1 MAVVFYMKNL
11 FLVAFIVLISGCKKD
26 TRFCGYQDP
35 INEIEWLNYFVNDS
49 LIIGCDVYE
58 AIYKDTTGFY
68 IVIYRDS
75 ARTKSK
81 AATSFAN
88 CEGKGICVT
97 GGIMPPNC
105 PDYSQYETHR
115 KLIYSR

>member
-1 MAVVFYMKNL
+1 MKASL
-11 FLVAFIVLISGCKKD
+11 FLVLFLFLFGCTKD
-26 TRFCGYQDP
+26 TRHCGYKDP
-35 INEIEWLNYFVNDS
+35 VNEIAWLSYFVNDT

-58 AIYKDTTGFY
+58 AVYKDTTGFY

-81 AATSFAN
+81 AATTFAN
-88 CEGKGICVT
+88 CEGKGICST

-105 PDYSQYETHR
+105 PDYKQYETHR